1 MDAVTVKGVSHITG
15 GGFFENIPRCLP
27 ESLSARIEKSAVKT
41 QPIFHMLQKLGGIPE
56 HDMFNTYNMGVGM
69 TVIVSKEEVDK
80 AIAALD
86 CGAYVIGEIVSGE
99 ERVTLC

>member
-1 MDAVTVKGVSHITG
+1 MLFSCKQGGNGVNLNLRMEMIPGLCVLIAGALITYFAKWLCRKPQNLPQVK
-15 GGFFENIPRCLP
+15 L
-27 ESLSARIEKSAVKT
+27 L
-41 QPIFHMLQKLGGIPE
+41 
-56 HDMFNTYNMGVGM
+56 GVGM
-69 TVIVSKEEVDK
+69 AVIVAKEDADK